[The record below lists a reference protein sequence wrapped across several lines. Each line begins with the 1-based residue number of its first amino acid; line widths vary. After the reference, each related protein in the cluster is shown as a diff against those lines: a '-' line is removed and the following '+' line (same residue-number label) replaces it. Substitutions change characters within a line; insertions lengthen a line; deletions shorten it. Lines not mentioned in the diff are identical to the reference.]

1 MNPQK
6 ILVILLAAWLIFVTT
21 RAMYRDV
28 KARDWNSLA
37 IHSVHMT
44 CIGLALAIAIPY
56 FAG

>member
-6 ILVILLAAWLIFVTT
+6 ILVILLALWLILVTT

-28 KARDWNSLA
+28 RARDWNSLA

-44 CIGLALAIAIPY
+44 CIGLALAVAIP
-56 FAG
+56 FLAG